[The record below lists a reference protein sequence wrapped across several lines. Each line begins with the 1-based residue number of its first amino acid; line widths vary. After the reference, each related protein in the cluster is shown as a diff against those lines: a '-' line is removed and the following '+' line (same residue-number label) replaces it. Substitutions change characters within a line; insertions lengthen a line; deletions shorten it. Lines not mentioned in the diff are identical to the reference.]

1 MFLELPETS
10 PKYLV
15 SGYIVVADRAG
26 AQKPMLFKEGI
37 SAADYAAVLAR
48 DGFTISDSSMAID
61 AAALFAALSSIV
73 NADGWLLI
81 VEPKAAPS
89 GGQWPQ
95 GGLLPQEVQQKIPAV
110 SARKDDGKEGRYSVE
125 FATWSAIGGQV
136 KRWKMLIGEGRL
148 EVVEE
153 KVVAKVFPLGYD
165 GVVYADGV

>member
-1 MFLELPETS
+1 MVGEVKRTDLQSMFLELPETS

-81 VEPKAAPS
+81 VEPKVEPS

-95 GGLLPQEVQQKIPAV
+95 GRLLPQEVQQKIPAV
-110 SARKDDGKEGRYSVE
+110 SARKAGTRWSLRHGRQ
-125 FATWSAIGGQV
+125 SA
-136 KRWKMLIGEGRL
+136 GRL
-148 EVVEE
+148 S
-153 KVVAKVFPLGYD
+153 G
-165 GVVYADGV
+165 GRC